1 MDNAAEL
8 AALVGSVAKSLV
20 IVADNGLGDERS
32 EVVGVVPAD
41 TLNGNRNIGRRDGV
55 VADPDVRANE
65 VGLLLGQEIGAGF
78 GGLGRELGEVLV
90 GHLDELLVGDTA
102 STDENHAVSRIV
114 VLDVV
119 HELGPGDVADV
130 VPGTQDG
137 AAQGLLLVG
146 SGMQV
151 VEDNLFE
158 LLLNL
163 LGLAQDDV
171 ALPLD
176 GGFLELRVLKDV
188 LQDVDALGNVLIEG
202 LGEVNGVLTL
212 LPVLAVDM
220 GIRIVLR

>member
-1 MDNAAEL
+1 
-8 AALVGSVAKSLV
+8 
-20 IVADNGLGDERS
+20 
-32 EVVGVVPAD
+32 
-41 TLNGNRNIGRRDGV
+41 
-55 VADPDVRANE
+55 
-65 VGLLLGQEIGAGF
+65 
-78 GGLGRELGEVLV
+78 
-90 GHLDELLVGDTA
+90 VGDTA